1 MFPLGRTERVPPCS
15 RGLPYPKLPIAWA
28 LRRVSPPNSRGATRL
43 EDIRRCRQELFCYT
57 DRAPIKNVVMAW
69 DFFSI
74 NECRDLLFH
83 VREHRLTLPEIADF
97 LAENKLQFLGFVLN
111 PQTLRNYA
119 RQFPADTA
127 MTDLAQWHRFES
139 ENPYT
144 FGSMY
149 HFWIQKN
156 PG

>member
-1 MFPLGRTERVPPCS
+1 MPTGAVLLHRPRADQKRV
-15 RGLPYPKLPIAWA
+15 K
-28 LRRVSPPNSRGATRL
+28 T
-43 EDIRRCRQELFCYT
+43 
-57 DRAPIKNVVMAW
+57 W

-83 VREHRLTLPEIADF
+83 DCEHRLTLPEIAAF
-97 LAENKLQFLGFVLN
+97 LAENELQFLGFTLD

-144 FGSMY
+144 FASMY
-149 HFWIQKN
+149 LFWVQKRN
-156 PG
+156 